1 MRKVLIA
8 DDDKLSRKLLQMTL
22 EKAGY
27 EVVAVEEGAAAGRI
41 LCEPGAPRLAL
52 LDWMMPGLDGPAV
65 IRVVRSQ
72 EGMPYVHMILLT
84 SRQSKDDLIAGLEA
98 GADDYLTKPFHPEE
112 LRARLHTGERILQL
126 EDKLVEAREEM
137 RFKATHDPLT
147 SLWNRSMIMD
157 ILKREV
163 TRAGRERE
171 PRSVAVAIGDID
183 HFKKVNDTYG
193 HAAGDEVLREVASR
207 LTRSVRGYDAVA
219 RYGGEEFL
227 IVLHGCEGRLG
238 AERAECIRLAI
249 NGSPVQT
256 GAGPISI
263 SMSLGVAG
271 ANDWEQ
277 QNSEQLIHEADLALY
292 RAKATGRNRV
302 VLAKPSGLLEIQQLK
317 PAEDPVHVR

>member
-1 MRKVLIA
+1 MTKVLIA
-8 DDDKLSRKLLQMTL
+8 DDDKLSRKLLQTTL

-72 EGMPYVHMILLT
+72 EGMADVHMILLT

-126 EDKLVEAREEM
+126 GDKFVEGREEM
-137 RFKATHDPLT
+137 RFKG
-147 SLWNRSMIMD
+147 SL
-157 ILKREV
+157 
-163 TRAGRERE
+163 
-171 PRSVAVAIGDID
+171 
-183 HFKKVNDTYG
+183 
-193 HAAGDEVLREVASR
+193 
-207 LTRSVRGYDAVA
+207 
-219 RYGGEEFL
+219 
-227 IVLHGCEGRLG
+227 
-238 AERAECIRLAI
+238 
-249 NGSPVQT
+249 VQT
-256 GAGPISI
+256 GAGVISM

>member
-219 RYGGEEFL
+219 RYGGEEF
-227 IVLHGCEGRLG
+227 
-238 AERAECIRLAI
+238 AI
-249 NGSPVQT
+249 LLSQT
-256 GAGPISI
+256 NAHHAQ
-263 SMSLGVAG
+263 GVAEKLRRLVETWQFPG
-271 ANDWEQ
+271 VPRPVTISAGISTFPEHGTTRDE
-277 QNSEQLIHEADLALY
+277 LVKAADAGLY
-292 RAKATGRNRV
+292 AAKQSGRNRV
-302 VLAKPSGLLEIQQLK
+302 VLAPMALK
-317 PAEDPVHVR
+317 AASPA